1 MLTLSHLVIFIS
13 GTLFGYILS
22 LFIQNL
28 ANKKGFNIISQVVSE
43 NKEHQ
48 RVLFDSYLNNLKDSL
63 KEQSLD
69 NLQRSTET
77 TFKLTSE

>member
-1 MLTLSHLVIFIS
+1 LLTLSHLVIFIS